1 MQYTTRIIKRKSAI
15 RTKGKIKGDIVL
27 RCICKDEEYKNSTS
41 LTISKDALLK
51 MAIGVQLI
59 PDIPTSYDSYCGE
72 LIKIESNAF
81 ILTKF
86 HHTNTNRNIAY
97 EVVKL
102 EVD

>member
-1 MQYTTRIIKRKSAI
+1 MQYATRIIKRKSAI

-51 MAIGVQLI
+51 MAIGEQLI
-59 PDIPTSYDSYCGE
+59 PDIPNYDSYCSE
-72 LIKIESNAF
+72 LVKIESNAF

>member
-1 MQYTTRIIKRKSAI
+1 MQYATRIIKRKSAI

-51 MAIGVQLI
+51 MVVGEQLI
-59 PDIPTSYDSYCGE
+59 PDIPNYDSYCGE

>member
-1 MQYTTRIIKRKSAI
+1 MQYATRIIKRKSAI

-27 RCICKDEEYKNSTS
+27 RCICKDEEHKNSTS

-51 MAIGVQLI
+51 MAIGEQLI
-59 PDIPTSYDSYCGE
+59 PDIPHYDSYCSE
-72 LIKIESNAF
+72 LVKIESNAF

-102 EVD
+102 EID